1 MESNPKTKR
10 TISIAKPY
18 NYKRGEVPEWSN
30 GAVSKIAVG
39 SEPTGGSNPSLAVGE
54 EDELYCKRTKAHL

>member
-1 MESNPKTKR
+1 MESNPKAKR
-10 TISIAKPY
+10 TISMVKSY
-18 NYKRGEVPEWSN
+18 NYKGGEVPEWSN

-54 EDELYCKRTKAHL
+54 EYELYCKRAKAYL